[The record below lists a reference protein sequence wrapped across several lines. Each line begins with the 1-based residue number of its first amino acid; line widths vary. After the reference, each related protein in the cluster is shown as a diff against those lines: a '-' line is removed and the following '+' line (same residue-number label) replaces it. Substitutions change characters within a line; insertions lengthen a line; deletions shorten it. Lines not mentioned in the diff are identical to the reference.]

1 MTKHLYFM
9 HVGLLSTVAMFPL
22 AAAAQSAPEAPAA
35 SDLQAANAAPQ
46 NAAETPADERAG
58 SSSDIVVTATRRE
71 TRLQTTASSV
81 TAVTSADMQTRGITD
96 VASLAAVTPGM
107 SFGTLTGAQ
116 AHIAIR
122 GIGSDSLVVGQD
134 PRVAFYQDG
143 VYIARPTAQLGG
155 MFDLERIEVLKGPQG
170 ALYGRNATGGA
181 VNVITKG
188 PTEQLDGYLRAS
200 YGNYNALNL
209 EGAVGTAL
217 AQGLS
222 ARLAVRYERRDGFG
236 KNVVNGD
243 DIDDK
248 DQIGAR
254 FSLRWEAAPN
264 LSFLTIADYNR
275 EKDHAFG
282 THFFG
287 QANPNVPILGLV
299 RGGTA
304 RPYSYDI
311 ASDTTPQAFI
321 RAWGVTEKI
330 EFKTDFAT
338 IQSTTSYR
346 NSKARVLNDYDG
358 TSLPIYRATSYEKA
372 RQFSQELTASGD
384 VGRFEWLAGALYFDE
399 TEDLSTIGPVSAAA
413 TGGAVNDI
421 RQGLQTG
428 GRLQTTA
435 FSPYFELTYRVTDTI
450 AIRGGGRYTHERKS
464 IDDISQFDF
473 SRPYSPTNP
482 LIQRPGFP
490 RSDSV
495 NYNNF
500 VPSATIEWKA
510 TPNVFV
516 YAKYSQ
522 GFKSGNYNVSVAQP
536 PFQPEKIKSYEVG
549 VKTTIPEVR
558 GVFNLTGFY
567 YDYTNLQVTIVRGTN
582 SIIENAANAKIKG
595 IEALLRIEPVH
606 GLTLEGSGTYL
617 DSSYS
622 DYVST
627 NPVFAALGQ
636 QDLSGNQLTQ
646 SPKWS
651 LNGSIQQQWE
661 VGGGKVT
668 ARLEANYVSRVYFT
682 PFNERPISQVGYT
695 LANANLRYDLAGGWS
710 IEGFVRNLGDKKA
723 VAQSVASSGLWGFP
737 VIGTLVPPRT
747 YGIRVGF
754 DF

>member
-1 MTKHLYFM
+1 MMKLM
-9 HVGLLSTVAMFPL
+9 RGILLSGVAL
-22 AAAAQSAPEAPAA
+22 WAAGP
-35 SDLQAANAAPQ
+35 LQAQVSGEAAVSAQPAVEGNAATPDI
-46 NAAETPADERAG
+46 AADTTGDV
-58 SSSDIVVTATRRE
+58 VVTATRRE

-81 TAVTSADMQTRGITD
+81 AAVTAAQMQARGITD
-96 VASLAAVTPGM
+96 IQSLASVTPGM

-143 VYIARPTAQLGG
+143 VYIGRPTAQLGG
-155 MFDLERIEVLKGPQG
+155 MFDLERVEVLKGPQG

-181 VNVITKG
+181 VNVISKG
-188 PTEQLDGYLRAS
+188 PTEDLDGFLRAS
-200 YGNYNALNL
+200 YGNYDAVNL
-209 EGAVGTAL
+209 EGAIGGAL
-217 AQGLS
+217 APGLS
-222 ARLAVRYERRDGFG
+222 ARIATRYEHRDGFG
-236 KNVVNGD
+236 KNIVNGD
-243 DIDDK
+243 DIDNK
-248 DQIGAR
+248 NQVGAR
-254 FSLRWEAAPN
+254 VSLRWEATPD

-287 QANPNVPILGLV
+287 QANPAVPVLGLA
-299 RGGTA
+299 RGGVGLTN
-304 RPYSYDI
+304 SYDI

-330 EFKTDFAT
+330 ELKSDFAT

-358 TSLPIYRATSYEKA
+358 TSLPIYRATSFEKA

-384 VGRFEWLAGALYFDE
+384 IGQFEWLTGALFYDE
-399 TEDLSTIGPVSAAA
+399 KEDLSTIGPVSAAA

-428 GRLQTTA
+428 GTLKTTA
-435 FSPYFELTYRVTDTI
+435 FSPYFELTYHLTDTI
-450 AIRGGGRYTHERKS
+450 AVRGGGRYTHEKKS

-482 LIQRPGFP
+482 IIQRPGFP

-495 NYNNF
+495 KYNNF
-500 VPSATIEWKA
+500 VPSATVEWKA
-510 TPNVFV
+510 SPDVFV

-549 VKTTIPEVR
+549 VKTNIPQVH

-567 YDYTNLQVTIVRGTN
+567 YDYTNLQVTIVRGAN

-595 IEALLRIEPVH
+595 VEALLRIEPLH

-617 DSSYS
+617 DSSS
-622 DYVST
+622 KDYVST
-627 NPVFAALGQ
+627 NPVFAALGP

-651 LNGSIQQQWE
+651 LNGSIQQQFD
-661 VGGGKVT
+661 VANGRMT
-668 ARLEANYVSRVYFT
+668 ARVETNYVSKVYFT
-682 PFNERPISQVGYT
+682 PFNEQPISQSGYA
-695 LANANLRYDLAGGWS
+695 LVNANLRYALPSGWS
-710 IEGFVRNLGDKKA
+710 IEGFVRNVGDKKA

-737 VIGTLVPPRT
+737 VIGTLIPPRT
-747 YGIRVGF
+747 YGVRVGF

>member
-1 MTKHLYFM
+1 MEVKK
-9 HVGLLSTVAMFPL
+9 AMLFCGVMLMASPVC
-22 AAAAQSAPEAPAA
+22 AQTTEQSEPASQA
-35 SDLQAANAAPQ
+35 SNGDRSP
-46 NAAETPADERAG
+46 D
-58 SSSDIVVTATRRE
+58 DIVVTATRRE
-71 TRLQTTASSV
+71 TRLQTTASAV
-81 TAVTSADMQTRGITD
+81 TAVTAEQMQARGITD
-96 VASLAAVTPGM
+96 VQSLAAVTPGM

-143 VYIARPTAQLGG
+143 VYIGRPTAQLGG

-188 PTEQLDGYLRAS
+188 PSDQLDGFLRAS
-200 YGNYNALNL
+200 YGNYDAVNL
-209 EGAVGTAL
+209 EGAVGAAL
-217 AQGLS
+217 APGLS
-222 ARLAVRYERRDGFG
+222 ARIAARYENRDGFG

-248 DQIGAR
+248 NQFGAR
-254 FSLRWEAAPN
+254 LSVRWDAAPN
-264 LSFLTIADYNR
+264 LSFTTIADYNR

-299 RGGTA
+299 RGGIA

-311 ASDTTPQAFI
+311 ASDTTPEAYI

-330 EFKTDFAT
+330 ELKTDVAT
-338 IQSTTSYR
+338 IQSITSYR

-358 TSLPIYRATSYEKA
+358 TSLPIYRATSFEKA
-372 RQFSQELTASGD
+372 RQFSQELTASGEI
-384 VGRFEWLAGALYFDE
+384 GRFEWLTGALYFDE
-399 TEDLSTIGPVSAAA
+399 KQNLSTIGPVSAAA
-413 TGGAVNDI
+413 TGGAVDNI

-428 GRLQTTA
+428 GTLKAVA
-435 FSPYFELTYRVTDTI
+435 FSPYVELTYNVSDTI
-450 AIRGGGRYTHERKS
+450 AVRGGGRYTYEKKS

-482 LIQRPGFP
+482 LILRPGFP

-495 NYNNF
+495 KYNNF

-510 TPNVFV
+510 SPDIFL

-522 GFKSGNYNVSVAQP
+522 GFKSGNYNVSVAQA

-549 VKTTIPEVR
+549 IKTNIPAVR

-582 SIIENAANAKIKG
+582 SIIENAANATIKG
-595 IEALLRIEPVH
+595 IEALLRIEPVS
-606 GLTLEGSGTYL
+606 GLTLEGAGTYL
-617 DSSYS
+617 DSKYQ
-622 DYVST
+622 DYIST
-627 NPVFAALGQ
+627 NPVFAALGA

-651 LNGSIQQQWE
+651 LNGSIQQKFD
-661 VGGGKVT
+661 VGTGQVT
-668 ARLEANYVSRVYFT
+668 ARIETNYVSRVYFT
-682 PFNERPISQVGYT
+682 PFNERPISQAGYA
-695 LANANLRYDLAGGWS
+695 LVNANLRYDVTDNWS
-710 IEGFVRNLGDKKA
+710 VEGFIRNLADKKA

-737 VIGTLVPPRT
+737 VIGTLIPPRT
-747 YGIRVGF
+747 YGVRIGYNF
-754 DF
+754 

>member
-1 MTKHLYFM
+1 MKVQKAMLFCGGM
-9 HVGLLSTVAMFPL
+9 LMASTVY
-22 AAAAQSAPEAPAA
+22 AQTTQQSEPTSQA
-35 SDLQAANAAPQ
+35 SNGDRSP
-46 NAAETPADERAG
+46 D
-58 SSSDIVVTATRRE
+58 DIVVTATRRE
-71 TRLQTTASSV
+71 TRLQTTASAV
-81 TAVTSADMQTRGITD
+81 TAVTAEQMQARGITD
-96 VASLAAVTPGM
+96 VQSLAAVTPGM

-143 VYIARPTAQLGG
+143 VYIGRPTAQLGG

-188 PTEQLDGYLRAS
+188 PSDQFVGFLRAS
-200 YGNYNALNL
+200 YGNYSAINL
-209 EGAVGTAL
+209 EGAVGAAL
-217 AQGLS
+217 APGLS
-222 ARLAVRYERRDGFG
+222 ARIAARYENRDGFG

-248 DQIGAR
+248 NQFGAR
-254 FSLRWEAAPN
+254 LSVRWDAASN
-264 LSFLTIADYNR
+264 LSFTTIADYNR
-275 EKDHAFG
+275 ERDHAFG

-299 RGGTA
+299 RGGVA

-311 ASDTTPQAFI
+311 ASDTTPQAYI

-330 EFKTDFAT
+330 ALKTAVAT
-338 IQSTTSYR
+338 IQSITSYR
-346 NSKARVLNDYDG
+346 DSKARVFNDYDG
-358 TSLPIYRATSYEKA
+358 TSLPIYRATSFEKA
-372 RQFSQELTASGD
+372 RQFSQELTASGEI
-384 VGRFEWLAGALYFDE
+384 GRFEWLTGALHFDE
-399 TEDLSTIGPVSAAA
+399 KQDLSTIGPVSAAA
-413 TGGAVNDI
+413 TGGAVDNI

-428 GRLQTTA
+428 GRLKAVA
-435 FSPYFELTYRVTDTI
+435 FSPYVELTYNISDTI
-450 AIRGGGRYTHERKS
+450 AVRGGGRYTYEKKS

-482 LIQRPGFP
+482 LILRPGFP
-490 RSDSV
+490 RSDTV
-495 NYNNF
+495 KYNNF

-510 TPNVFV
+510 TPDIFL
-516 YAKYSQ
+516 YGKYSQ
-522 GFKSGNYNVSVAQP
+522 GFKSGNYNVSVAQA

-549 VKTTIPEVR
+549 VKTNIPALR

-582 SIIENAANAKIKG
+582 SIIENAANATIKG
-595 IEALLRIEPVH
+595 IEALLRIEPVS
-606 GLTLEGSGTYL
+606 GLTLEGAGTYL
-617 DSSYS
+617 DSKYQ

-627 NPVFAALGQ
+627 NPVFAALGA

-651 LNGSIQQQWE
+651 LNGSIQQKFD
-661 VGGGKVT
+661 VGTGQVT
-668 ARLEANYVSRVYFT
+668 ARIETNYVSRVYFT
-682 PFNERPISQVGYT
+682 PFNERPISQAGYA
-695 LANANLRYDLAGGWS
+695 LVNANLRYDVTDTWS
-710 IEGFVRNLGDKKA
+710 VEGFVRNLADKKA

-737 VIGTLVPPRT
+737 VIGTLTPPRT
-747 YGIRVGF
+747 YGVRIGYSF
-754 DF
+754 